1 MSYNCIPEW
10 QKPAVQ
16 DPFDYK
22 LRNKEEVKE
31 EFKYYYDAFDIQG
44 VYKKYTAGDTRAE
57 DNLDNRER
65 VAKIWVQLNEMGFA
79 PLQRQRFIFLLGNRY
94 TGSSKIKIVCRQ
106 YNTYH
111 ENFLRA
117 HEILRELYW
126 ESKRAPALNTTA
138 LKNPYRREFFKK
150 KFFGRTREDRLAFMK
165 SFEEMDAQHRLDVD
179 KQELGLMEE
188 DAQKQESMR
197 KKRREYAQKRL
208 SLGFNDKGKEEVADS
223 VIEELEFKSKEY
235 EKQIEEQKERRAVKI
250 VTPVKGISKEDIE
263 RLMLQE
269 SDKFKPIW

>member
-10 QKPAVQ
+10 QKPAPQ

-44 VYKKYTAGDTRAE
+44 VYKKYTAGDTRTE

-65 VAKIWVQLNEMGFA
+65 VAKIWVQLNEMGLA

-106 YNTYH
+106 YNTFH
-111 ENFLRA
+111 ENFIRA

-126 ESKRAPALNTTA
+126 ESKRAPAINTTA

-150 KFFGRTREDRLAFMK
+150 KFMGRTREERLAFMK

-188 DAQKQESMR
+188 DAQKQESLR

-223 VIEELEFKSKEY
+223 VIEELEYKSKEY
-235 EKQIEEQKERRAVKI
+235 EKQIEEQKERRAVNL
-250 VTPVKGISKEDIE
+250 VTPVKGISKQDIE
-263 RLMLQE
+263 RLMLQDA
-269 SDKFKPIW
+269 DKFKPI

>member
-10 QKPAVQ
+10 QKPAPQ

-44 VYKKYTAGDTRAE
+44 VYKKYTAGDTRTE

-65 VAKIWVQLNEMGFA
+65 VAKIWVQLNEMGLA

-106 YNTYH
+106 YNTFH
-111 ENFLRA
+111 ENFIRA

-126 ESKRAPALNTTA
+126 ESKRAPAINTTA

-150 KFFGRTREDRLAFMK
+150 KFMGRTREERLAFMK

-188 DAQKQESMR
+188 DAQKQESLR

-208 SLGFNDKGKEEVADS
+208 SLGFNDKGKEEVVDS
-223 VIEELEFKSKEY
+223 VIEELEYKSKEY
-235 EKQIEEQKERRAVKI
+235 EKQIEEQKERRAVNL
-250 VTPVKGISKEDIE
+250 VTPVKGISKQDIE
-263 RLMLQE
+263 RLMLQDA
-269 SDKFKPIW
+269 DKFKPI